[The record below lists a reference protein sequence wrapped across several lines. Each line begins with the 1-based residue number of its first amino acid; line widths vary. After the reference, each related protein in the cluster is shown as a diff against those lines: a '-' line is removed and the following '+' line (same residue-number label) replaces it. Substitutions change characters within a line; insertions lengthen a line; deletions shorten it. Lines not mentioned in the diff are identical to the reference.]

1 MNQRLQFPAELN
13 VNLASA
19 NVNNDPLSELLMFDA
34 VADGEAFL
42 HGIGARRARRFDAR
56 RPTLLRPTRGRAAR
70 RGFGGGFA
78 IAVDM
83 IASASETFHAR
94 DLTFVIERGDNMLA
108 VQFAFSTAG
117 FNITAELWT
126 CDNTKWLVG
135 HQFLL

>member
-70 RGFGGGFA
+70 RGFGGRFA
-78 IAVDM
+78 VEM
-83 IASASETFHAR
+83 IASAGETLHAR
-94 DLTFVIERGDNMLA
+94 NLPLVGECGDDVLT
-108 VQFAFSTAG
+108 VQFAFPTTG

-126 CDNTKWLVG
+126 CNNTEWLVG